1 MAKYNKNNFK
11 FVKKCQNCNYNK
23 LSKIHSF
30 GFHPTVNDFKL
41 TDSENAGTVN
51 YPLDLLYCKRCDLV
65 QLGIIIHTSEIFPR
79 NYAYR
84 SGTTKILINNFLDLR
99 KQVEKLN
106 LIRKQDLVIDIG
118 SNDGT
123 LLKNFVGN
131 YRLLGVEP
139 TDVAK
144 IAQKNKIDTLNLPF
158 SKKTSLIIKKKYGKA
173 KLITA
178 ANVFAHIE
186 NVHDV
191 MKGIL
196 NLLDKDGVFISESHY
211 LISFLKDIQYDTVYH
226 EHLRYYSLN
235 SLQNLFKTYGMEIF
249 HVKKIPTHG
258 GSIRVFASKIGTH
271 KISASSR
278 AMIMNEPKGVTL
290 KKMLDAFSKKTSLSK
305 LSINKLLYE
314 LKLKNKLIFGISA
327 PSRASTLINYLG
339 LDNKIINYISE
350 VKGSLKIGKNI
361 PGTNIPVVLEEISNK
376 NHNDIAIIFSWHIK
390 NELMNILR
398 KKGFKGKFII
408 PLPRVKVV
416 K

>member
-131 YRLLGVEP
+131 YRLLGV
-139 TDVAK
+139 K
-144 IAQKNKIDTLNLPF
+144 
-158 SKKTSLIIKKKYGKA
+158 
-173 KLITA
+173 
-178 ANVFAHIE
+178 
-186 NVHDV
+186 
-191 MKGIL
+191 
-196 NLLDKDGVFISESHY
+196 
-211 LISFLKDIQYDTVYH
+211 
-226 EHLRYYSLN
+226 
-235 SLQNLFKTYGMEIF
+235 
-249 HVKKIPTHG
+249 
-258 GSIRVFASKIGTH
+258 
-271 KISASSR
+271 
-278 AMIMNEPKGVTL
+278 
-290 KKMLDAFSKKTSLSK
+290 
-305 LSINKLLYE
+305 
-314 LKLKNKLIFGISA
+314 
-327 PSRASTLINYLG
+327 
-339 LDNKIINYISE
+339 
-350 VKGSLKIGKNI
+350 
-361 PGTNIPVVLEEISNK
+361 
-376 NHNDIAIIFSWHIK
+376 
-390 NELMNILR
+390 
-398 KKGFKGKFII
+398 
-408 PLPRVKVV
+408 
-416 K
+416 